1 MRVNTLEIRNRVVI
15 VALRLGIKISHK
27 DEVKSYGKIG
37 EEEESCGMDVA
48 QEDLMA
54 ERSMD
59 KDEISI
65 SAIGMVLDQMV
76 QKMHGEGIFNQ
87 MIMKLLNEMK
97 MVNENGENIWK
108 ENDEM

>member
-37 EEEESCGMDVA
+37 EEENCGMDVA

-65 SAIGMVLDQMV
+65 SATGMVPDQV
-76 QKMHGEGIFNQ
+76 
-87 MIMKLLNEMK
+87 
-97 MVNENGENIWK
+97 V
-108 ENDEM
+108 

>member
-37 EEEESCGMDVA
+37 EGSCGMDVA

-65 SAIGMVLDQMV
+65 SATGMVPDQV
-76 QKMHGEGIFNQ
+76 
-87 MIMKLLNEMK
+87 
-97 MVNENGENIWK
+97 V
-108 ENDEM
+108 